1 MSNQINLTMMK
12 KFFLLAWAV
21 IAALSFSSCSKDDDG
36 NNDNSEPILSATVHI
51 EQEGTL
57 KNVLQE
63 KKLLDVYSIGSTF
76 NVVSLKITGVLG
88 EDDWEV
94 FSGSI
99 DPLQTLQ
106 NLDLSE
112 VTTTSIPKK
121 IFWGTSLHSLILP
134 NKLVTIEEGAFA
146 YCKLTSI
153 KIPASVETIEED
165 AFTGSSLQSITFEK
179 GSKLKTIG
187 EFALRQTALTSIE
200 IPASVETIEEGA
212 ISDCSSLPTIT
223 FEKGSKLK
231 TIGEFAFQGTALTS
245 IEIPASV
252 ETIGENAI
260 SVCSSLSTVTFEKG
274 SKLKTIGKGA
284 FFDSAL
290 TSIEIPA
297 SVETIGERAFTSTE
311 NVDSKLVAISF
322 EQGSKL
328 KTIEEGA
335 FFYSALTSIEIPAS
349 VETIGESAI
358 AACSSLSTITFEK
371 GSKLKTIG
379 SDAFFSCT
387 NLKTFDASYCRWLN
401 SIGSGVFFQCN
412 SLQVIKIGTA
422 TPPEVFGAFGIDRFP
437 ILKVPS
443 ESVEAYK
450 NADGWMDFPNI
461 SALY

>member
-1 MSNQINLTMMK
+1 MK

-21 IAALSFSSCSKDDDG
+21 ILALSFSSCSKDDDG

-146 YCKLTSI
+146 YSKLTSI
-153 KIPASVETIEED
+153 KIPASVEFIEND
-165 AFTGSSLQSITFEK
+165 AFKGSSLQSITFEK

-231 TIGEFAFQGTALTS
+231 TIGEFAFQGTVLTS

-252 ETIGENAI
+252 ETIEEYAI

-274 SKLKTIGKGA
+274 SKLKTIG
-284 FFDSAL
+284 
-290 TSIEIPA
+290 
-297 SVETIGERAFTSTE
+297 
-311 NVDSKLVAISF
+311 
-322 EQGSKL
+322 
-328 KTIEEGA
+328 EGA
-335 FFYSALTSIEIPAS
+335 FSR
-349 VETIGESAI
+349 
-358 AACSSLSTITFEK
+358 
-371 GSKLKTIG
+371 
-379 SDAFFSCT
+379 CT
-387 NLKTFDASYCRWLN
+387 NLKIFDASYCRWLN
-401 SIGSGVFFQCN
+401 SIGSDVFFQCN
-412 SLQVIKIGTA
+412 SLQVFKIGTA

>member
-1 MSNQINLTMMK
+1 MK

-146 YCKLTSI
+146 YSKLTSI
-153 KIPASVETIEED
+153 KIPASVEFIEND
-165 AFTGSSLQSITFEK
+165 AFKGSSLQSITFEK

-252 ETIGENAI
+252 ETIE
-260 SVCSSLSTVTFEKG
+260 EY
-274 SKLKTIGKGA
+274 
-284 FFDSAL
+284 
-290 TSIEIPA
+290 
-297 SVETIGERAFTSTE
+297 
-311 NVDSKLVAISF
+311 AISF
-322 EQGSKL
+322 
-328 KTIEEGA
+328 
-335 FFYSALTSIEIPAS
+335 
-349 VETIGESAI
+349 
-358 AACSSLSTITFEK
+358 CSSLSTITFEK

-379 SDAFFSCT
+379 ERAFIDSPLTAIEIPASVETIGKSAFASSENTDSKLVTISFEQGSKLKTIGGGAFSRCT

-401 SIGSGVFFQCN
+401 SIGSDVFFQCN
-412 SLQVIKIGTA
+412 SLQVFKIGTA

>member
-1 MSNQINLTMMK
+1 MK

-63 KKLLDVYSIGSTF
+63 KKLLDVYSIVSTF

-146 YCKLTSI
+146 YSKLTSI
-153 KIPASVETIEED
+153 KIPASVEFIEND
-165 AFTGSSLQSITFEK
+165 AFKGSSLQSITFEK

-200 IPASVETIEEGA
+200 IPASVETI
-212 ISDCSSLPTIT
+212 
-223 FEKGSKLK
+223 
-231 TIGEFAFQGTALTS
+231 
-245 IEIPASV
+245 
-252 ETIGENAI
+252 
-260 SVCSSLSTVTFEKG
+260 
-274 SKLKTIGKGA
+274 
-284 FFDSAL
+284 
-290 TSIEIPA
+290 
-297 SVETIGERAFTSTE
+297 
-311 NVDSKLVAISF
+311 
-322 EQGSKL
+322 
-328 KTIEEGA
+328 
-335 FFYSALTSIEIPAS
+335 
-349 VETIGESAI
+349 GESAI

-379 SDAFFSCT
+379 EYAFFSCT

-422 TPPEVFGAFGIDRFP
+422 TPPEVFGAFRIDRFP

>member
-63 KKLLDVYSIGSTF
+63 KKLLDVYSIVSTF

-146 YCKLTSI
+146 YSKLTSI
-153 KIPASVETIEED
+153 KIPASVEFIEND
-165 AFTGSSLQSITFEK
+165 AFKGSSLQSITFEK

-231 TIGEFAFQGTALTS
+231 TIGE
-245 IEIPASV
+245 
-252 ETIGENAI
+252 
-260 SVCSSLSTVTFEKG
+260 
-274 SKLKTIGKGA
+274 GA
-284 FFDSAL
+284 FS
-290 TSIEIPA
+290 
-297 SVETIGERAFTSTE
+297 R
-311 NVDSKLVAISF
+311 
-322 EQGSKL
+322 
-328 KTIEEGA
+328 
-335 FFYSALTSIEIPAS
+335 
-349 VETIGESAI
+349 
-358 AACSSLSTITFEK
+358 
-371 GSKLKTIG
+371 
-379 SDAFFSCT
+379 CT
-387 NLKTFDASYCRWLN
+387 NLKIFDASYCRWLN
-401 SIGSGVFFQCN
+401 SIGSDVFFQCN
-412 SLQVIKIGTA
+412 SLQVFKIGTA

-450 NADGWMDFPNI
+450 NAARWKDFPNI

>member
-63 KKLLDVYSIGSTF
+63 KKLLDVYSIISTF

-99 DPLQTLQ
+99 DPLQ

-146 YCKLTSI
+146 YSKLTSI
-153 KIPASVETIEED
+153 KIPASVEFIEND

-187 EFALRQTALTSIE
+187 EYALRQTALTSIE
-200 IPASVETIEEGA
+200 IPASVETI
-212 ISDCSSLPTIT
+212 
-223 FEKGSKLK
+223 
-231 TIGEFAFQGTALTS
+231 GER
-245 IEIPASV
+245 
-252 ETIGENAI
+252 AI
-260 SVCSSLSTVTFEKG
+260 SVCSSLSTITFEKG

-297 SVETIGERAFTSTE
+297 SVETIGESAFTSTE
-311 NVDSKLVAISF
+311 NVDSKLVAVSF

-328 KTIEEGA
+328 KTIEKGA

-349 VETIGESAI
+349 VETIGEHAI

-401 SIGSGVFFQCN
+401 SIGSGVFFN
-412 SLQVIKIGTA
+412 AI
-422 TPPEVFGAFGIDRFP
+422 AF
-437 ILKVPS
+437 K
-443 ESVEAYK
+443 
-450 NADGWMDFPNI
+450 
-461 SALY
+461 

>member
-1 MSNQINLTMMK
+1 MK
-12 KFFLLAWAV
+12 KFFLLSWAV

-63 KKLLDVYSIGSTF
+63 KKLLDVIFF

-94 FSGSI
+94 FLGSI
-99 DPLQTLQ
+99 DPLQ

-112 VTTTSIPKK
+112 VTTTSIPKE
-121 IFWGTSLHSLILP
+121 IFSGTSLHSLILP

-153 KIPASVETIEED
+153 KIPASVEFIEKD

-187 EFALRQTALTSIE
+187 E
-200 IPASVETIEEGA
+200 
-212 ISDCSSLPTIT
+212 
-223 FEKGSKLK
+223 
-231 TIGEFAFQGTALTS
+231 
-245 IEIPASV
+245 
-252 ETIGENAI
+252 
-260 SVCSSLSTVTFEKG
+260 
-274 SKLKTIGKGA
+274 GA

-297 SVETIGERAFTSTE
+297 SVETIE
-311 NVDSKLVAISF
+311 
-322 EQGSKL
+322 
-328 KTIEEGA
+328 
-335 FFYSALTSIEIPAS
+335 
-349 VETIGESAI
+349 ESAF

-371 GSKLKTIG
+371 GSKLKMIG
-379 SDAFFSCT
+379 KSAFSRCT
-387 NLKTFDASYCRWLN
+387 NLKIFDASYCRWLN
-401 SIGSGVFFQCN
+401 SIGSGVFLQCN
-412 SLQVIKIGTA
+412 NLQLFKIGTA
-422 TPPEVFGAFGIDRFP
+422 TPPEAFGAFGIDRFP

>member
-1 MSNQINLTMMK
+1 MK

-146 YCKLTSI
+146 YSKLTSI
-153 KIPASVETIEED
+153 KIPASVEFIEND
-165 AFTGSSLQSITFEK
+165 AFKGSSLQSITFEKGSKLKTIGEFALRQTALTSIEIPASVETIEEGAISDCSSLPTITFEK

-252 ETIGENAI
+252 ETIE
-260 SVCSSLSTVTFEKG
+260 EY
-274 SKLKTIGKGA
+274 
-284 FFDSAL
+284 
-290 TSIEIPA
+290 
-297 SVETIGERAFTSTE
+297 
-311 NVDSKLVAISF
+311 AISF
-322 EQGSKL
+322 
-328 KTIEEGA
+328 
-335 FFYSALTSIEIPAS
+335 
-349 VETIGESAI
+349 
-358 AACSSLSTITFEK
+358 CSSLSTITFEK

-379 SDAFFSCT
+379 ERAFIDSPLTAIEIPASVETIGKSAFASSENTDSKLVTISFEQGSKLKTIGGGAFSRCT

-401 SIGSGVFFQCN
+401 SIGSDVFFQCN
-412 SLQVIKIGTA
+412 SLQVFKIGTA

>member
-146 YCKLTSI
+146 YSKLTSI
-153 KIPASVETIEED
+153 KIPASVEFIEND
-165 AFTGSSLQSITFEK
+165 AFKGSSLQSITFEK

-200 IPASVETIEEGA
+200 IPASVETIEEY
-212 ISDCSSLPTIT
+212 
-223 FEKGSKLK
+223 
-231 TIGEFAFQGTALTS
+231 
-245 IEIPASV
+245 
-252 ETIGENAI
+252 
-260 SVCSSLSTVTFEKG
+260 
-274 SKLKTIGKGA
+274 
-284 FFDSAL
+284 
-290 TSIEIPA
+290 
-297 SVETIGERAFTSTE
+297 
-311 NVDSKLVAISF
+311 AISF
-322 EQGSKL
+322 
-328 KTIEEGA
+328 
-335 FFYSALTSIEIPAS
+335 
-349 VETIGESAI
+349 
-358 AACSSLSTITFEK
+358 CSSLSTITFEK

-379 SDAFFSCT
+379 ERAFIDSPLTAIEIPASVETIGKSAFASSENTDSKLVTISFEQGSKLKTIGGGAFSRCT

-401 SIGSGVFFQCN
+401 SIGSDVFFQCN
-412 SLQVIKIGTA
+412 SLQVFKIGTA

>member
-63 KKLLDVYSIGSTF
+63 KKLLDVYSIVSTF

-146 YCKLTSI
+146 YSKLTSI
-153 KIPASVETIEED
+153 KIPASVEFIEND
-165 AFTGSSLQSITFEK
+165 AFKGSSLQSITFEK

-200 IPASVETIEEGA
+200 IPASVETI
-212 ISDCSSLPTIT
+212 
-223 FEKGSKLK
+223 
-231 TIGEFAFQGTALTS
+231 
-245 IEIPASV
+245 
-252 ETIGENAI
+252 
-260 SVCSSLSTVTFEKG
+260 
-274 SKLKTIGKGA
+274 
-284 FFDSAL
+284 
-290 TSIEIPA
+290 
-297 SVETIGERAFTSTE
+297 
-311 NVDSKLVAISF
+311 
-322 EQGSKL
+322 
-328 KTIEEGA
+328 
-335 FFYSALTSIEIPAS
+335 
-349 VETIGESAI
+349 GESAI

-379 SDAFFSCT
+379 EYAFFSCT

-422 TPPEVFGAFGIDRFP
+422 TPPEVFGAFRIDRFP

>member
-1 MSNQINLTMMK
+1 MK
-12 KFFLLAWAV
+12 KFFLLSWAV

-63 KKLLDVYSIGSTF
+63 KKLLDAIFF

-94 FSGSI
+94 FLGSI
-99 DPLQTLQ
+99 DPLQ

-112 VTTTSIPKK
+112 VTTTSIPKE
-121 IFWGTSLHSLILP
+121 IFSGTSLHSLILP

-146 YCKLTSI
+146 YSKLTSI
-153 KIPASVETIEED
+153 KIPASVEFIEND
-165 AFTGSSLQSITFEK
+165 AFKGSSLQSITFEK

-187 EFALRQTALTSIE
+187 EYALRQTALTSIE

-252 ETIGENAI
+252 ETIGEN
-260 SVCSSLSTVTFEKG
+260 
-274 SKLKTIGKGA
+274 
-284 FFDSAL
+284 
-290 TSIEIPA
+290 
-297 SVETIGERAFTSTE
+297 
-311 NVDSKLVAISF
+311 
-322 EQGSKL
+322 
-328 KTIEEGA
+328 
-335 FFYSALTSIEIPAS
+335 
-349 VETIGESAI
+349 AI

-422 TPPEVFGAFGIDRFP
+422 TPPEVFGAFRIDRFP

>member
-1 MSNQINLTMMK
+1 MK

-63 KKLLDVYSIGSTF
+63 KKLLDVYSIVSTF

-146 YCKLTSI
+146 YSKLTSI
-153 KIPASVETIEED
+153 KIPASVEFIEND
-165 AFTGSSLQSITFEK
+165 AFMGSSLQSITFEK

-231 TIGEFAFQGTALTS
+231 TIGEFAFQGTVLTS

-252 ETIGENAI
+252 ETIEEYAI

-274 SKLKTIGKGA
+274 SKLKTIG
-284 FFDSAL
+284 
-290 TSIEIPA
+290 
-297 SVETIGERAFTSTE
+297 ERAFI
-311 NVDSKLVAISF
+311 DSP
-322 EQGSKL
+322 
-328 KTIEEGA
+328 
-335 FFYSALTSIEIPAS
+335 LTAIEIPAS
-349 VETIGESAI
+349 VETIGESAF
-358 AACSSLSTITFEK
+358 ASSENTDSKLVTISFEQ

-379 SDAFFSCT
+379 EGAFSRCT
-387 NLKTFDASYCRWLN
+387 NLKIFDASYCRWLN

-422 TPPEVFGAFGIDRFP
+422 TPPEVFGAFRIDRFP

-450 NADGWMDFPNI
+450 NADGWKEFPSI
-461 SALY
+461 SALD

>member
-1 MSNQINLTMMK
+1 MK

-63 KKLLDVYSIGSTF
+63 KKLLDVYSIVSTF

-146 YCKLTSI
+146 YSKLTSI
-153 KIPASVETIEED
+153 KIPASVEFIEND
-165 AFTGSSLQSITFEK
+165 AFKGSSLQSITFEK

-252 ETIGENAI
+252 ETIEEYAI
-260 SVCSSLSTVTFEKG
+260 SV
-274 SKLKTIGKGA
+274 
-284 FFDSAL
+284 
-290 TSIEIPA
+290 
-297 SVETIGERAFTSTE
+297 
-311 NVDSKLVAISF
+311 
-322 EQGSKL
+322 
-328 KTIEEGA
+328 
-335 FFYSALTSIEIPAS
+335 
-349 VETIGESAI
+349 
-358 AACSSLSTITFEK
+358 CSSLSTITFEK

-379 SDAFFSCT
+379 ERAFIDSPLTAIEIPASVETIGKSAFASSENTDSKLVTISFEQGSKLKTIGGGAFSRCT

-401 SIGSGVFFQCN
+401 SIGSDVFFQCN
-412 SLQVIKIGTA
+412 SLQVFKIGTA

>member
-1 MSNQINLTMMK
+1 MK

-63 KKLLDVYSIGSTF
+63 KKLLDVYSIISTF

-99 DPLQTLQ
+99 DPLQ

-146 YCKLTSI
+146 YSKLTSI
-153 KIPASVETIEED
+153 KIPASVEFIEND
-165 AFTGSSLQSITFEK
+165 AFKGSSLQSITFEK

-252 ETIGENAI
+252 ETIE
-260 SVCSSLSTVTFEKG
+260 EY
-274 SKLKTIGKGA
+274 
-284 FFDSAL
+284 
-290 TSIEIPA
+290 
-297 SVETIGERAFTSTE
+297 
-311 NVDSKLVAISF
+311 AISF
-322 EQGSKL
+322 
-328 KTIEEGA
+328 
-335 FFYSALTSIEIPAS
+335 
-349 VETIGESAI
+349 
-358 AACSSLSTITFEK
+358 CSSLSTITFEK

-379 SDAFFSCT
+379 ERAFVDSPLTAIEIPASVETIGESAFASSENTDSKLVTISFEQASKLKTIGGGAFSRCT

-401 SIGSGVFFQCN
+401 SIGSDVFFN
-412 SLQVIKIGTA
+412 AI
-422 TPPEVFGAFGIDRFP
+422 AF
-437 ILKVPS
+437 KYS
-443 ESVEAYK
+443 K
-450 NADGWMDFPNI
+450 
-461 SALY
+461 

>member
-1 MSNQINLTMMK
+1 MK

-146 YCKLTSI
+146 YSKLTSI
-153 KIPASVETIEED
+153 KIPASVEFIEND
-165 AFTGSSLQSITFEK
+165 AFKGSSLQSITFEK

-252 ETIGENAI
+252 ETIEEYAI
-260 SVCSSLSTVTFEKG
+260 SV
-274 SKLKTIGKGA
+274 
-284 FFDSAL
+284 
-290 TSIEIPA
+290 
-297 SVETIGERAFTSTE
+297 
-311 NVDSKLVAISF
+311 
-322 EQGSKL
+322 
-328 KTIEEGA
+328 
-335 FFYSALTSIEIPAS
+335 
-349 VETIGESAI
+349 
-358 AACSSLSTITFEK
+358 CSSLSTITFEK

-379 SDAFFSCT
+379 ERAFIDSPLTAIEIPASVETIGKSAFASSENTDSKLVTISFEQGSKLKTIGGGAFSRCT

-401 SIGSGVFFQCN
+401 SIGSDVFFQCN
-412 SLQVIKIGTA
+412 SLQVFKIGTA

>member
-146 YCKLTSI
+146 YSKLTSI
-153 KIPASVETIEED
+153 K
-165 AFTGSSLQSITFEK
+165 
-179 GSKLKTIG
+179 
-187 EFALRQTALTSIE
+187 

-231 TIGEFAFQGTALTS
+231 TIGEFAFQGTVLTS

-252 ETIGENAI
+252 ETIEEYAI

-274 SKLKTIGKGA
+274 SKLKTIGERA
-284 FFDSAL
+284 FIDSPL
-290 TSIEIPA
+290 TA
-297 SVETIGERAFTSTE
+297 SVETIGESAFASSE
-311 NVDSKLVAISF
+311 NTDSKLVTISF

-328 KTIEEGA
+328 KTIGEGA
-335 FFYSALTSIEIPAS
+335 FSR
-349 VETIGESAI
+349 
-358 AACSSLSTITFEK
+358 
-371 GSKLKTIG
+371 
-379 SDAFFSCT
+379 CT
-387 NLKTFDASYCRWLN
+387 NLKIFDASYCRWLN
-401 SIGSGVFFQCN
+401 SIGSDVFFQCN
-412 SLQVIKIGTA
+412 SLQVFKIGTA

-450 NADGWMDFPNI
+450 NAARWKDFPNI

>member
-1 MSNQINLTMMK
+1 MK

-146 YCKLTSI
+146 YSKLTSI
-153 KIPASVETIEED
+153 KIPASVEFIEND

-252 ETIGENAI
+252 ETIE
-260 SVCSSLSTVTFEKG
+260 EY
-274 SKLKTIGKGA
+274 
-284 FFDSAL
+284 
-290 TSIEIPA
+290 
-297 SVETIGERAFTSTE
+297 
-311 NVDSKLVAISF
+311 AISF
-322 EQGSKL
+322 
-328 KTIEEGA
+328 
-335 FFYSALTSIEIPAS
+335 
-349 VETIGESAI
+349 
-358 AACSSLSTITFEK
+358 CSSLSTITFEK

-379 SDAFFSCT
+379 ERAFIDSPLTAIEIPASVETIGKSAFASSENTDSKLVTVSFEQGSKLKTIGGGAFSSCT

-401 SIGSGVFFQCN
+401 SIGSDVFFQCN
-412 SLQVIKIGTA
+412 SLQVFKIGTA

-450 NADGWMDFPNI
+450 NADGWKEFPSI

>member
-1 MSNQINLTMMK
+1 MMK

-146 YCKLTSI
+146 YSKLTSI
-153 KIPASVETIEED
+153 KIPASVEFIEKD

-231 TIGEFAFQGTALTS
+231 TIGEFAFQGT
-245 IEIPASV
+245 
-252 ETIGENAI
+252 
-260 SVCSSLSTVTFEKG
+260 
-274 SKLKTIGKGA
+274 
-284 FFDSAL
+284 AL

-422 TPPEVFGAFGIDRFP
+422 TPPEVFGAFRIDRFP

>member
-1 MSNQINLTMMK
+1 MK

-146 YCKLTSI
+146 YSKLTSI
-153 KIPASVETIEED
+153 KIPASVEFIEKD

-187 EFALRQTALTSIE
+187 EFA
-200 IPASVETIEEGA
+200 
-212 ISDCSSLPTIT
+212 
-223 FEKGSKLK
+223 
-231 TIGEFAFQGTALTS
+231 FQGT
-245 IEIPASV
+245 
-252 ETIGENAI
+252 
-260 SVCSSLSTVTFEKG
+260 
-274 SKLKTIGKGA
+274 
-284 FFDSAL
+284 AL

-422 TPPEVFGAFGIDRFP
+422 TPPEVFGAFRIDRFP

>member
-1 MSNQINLTMMK
+1 MK

-146 YCKLTSI
+146 YSKLTSI
-153 KIPASVETIEED
+153 KIPASVEFIEKD
-165 AFTGSSLQSITFEK
+165 AFTGSSLQSITFE
-179 GSKLKTIG
+179 
-187 EFALRQTALTSIE
+187 
-200 IPASVETIEEGA
+200 
-212 ISDCSSLPTIT
+212 
-223 FEKGSKLK
+223 
-231 TIGEFAFQGTALTS
+231 
-245 IEIPASV
+245 
-252 ETIGENAI
+252 N
-260 SVCSSLSTVTFEKG
+260 
-274 SKLKTIGKGA
+274 
-284 FFDSAL
+284 
-290 TSIEIPA
+290 
-297 SVETIGERAFTSTE
+297 
-311 NVDSKLVAISF
+311 
-322 EQGSKL
+322 
-328 KTIEEGA
+328 
-335 FFYSALTSIEIPAS
+335 
-349 VETIGESAI
+349 
-358 AACSSLSTITFEK
+358 

-422 TPPEVFGAFGIDRFP
+422 TPPEVFGAFRIDRCP

-450 NADGWMDFPNI
+450 NADGGKDFPNI